1 MSVRKNQRN
10 ENRFT
15 VLDAALDLY
24 DHTASIVCNPKYDKC
39 RGLADRIEYES
50 AMIYHYCRSA
60 NEDYDNRVQ
69 EQAKIR
75 LKLQYDAIEQCK
87 WLKTDIRLAQRKLHL
102 RANQVCFWNDLVNTV
117 MSLIRSWTATE
128 KRNYKEKYGL

>member
-87 WLKTDIRLAQRKLHL
+87 WLKTVHMLLLLASFLQDGLYIYSMYQKIL
-102 RANQVCFWNDLVNTV
+102 
-117 MSLIRSWTATE
+117 SLG
-128 KRNYKEKYGL
+128 KN